1 MKTKEQQFFRVRIS
15 RIQTQTQFFTVKAN
29 NKADL
34 EKRLQELDDEDGFGD
49 IDERFDEGEVDSI
62 EYSVLDV
69 KICKKESSTFADEDL
84 QDLIDQ

>member
-1 MKTKEQQFFRVRIS
+1 MAFFRVRIS
-15 RIQTQTQFFTVKAN
+15 RIQTQTQVFTVKAD
-29 NKADL
+29 NKVDL
-34 EKRLQELDDEDGFGD
+34 ENRLQELDNEDGFGD

-69 KICKKESSTFADEDL
+69 KICKKDSSTFADEDL

>member
-1 MKTKEQQFFRVRIS
+1 MSDKFFLVKIS
-15 RIQTQTQFFTVKAN
+15 RIQTQTQFFTVKAD

-34 EKRLQELDDEDGFGD
+34 ERRLQELNFGE
-49 IDERFDEGEVDSI
+49 IDERFDEGEVHSI

-69 KICKKESSTFADEDL
+69 KTCKKDSSTFADEDL

>member
-1 MKTKEQQFFRVRIS
+1 MAFFSVRIN
-15 RIQTQTQFFTVKAN
+15 RIQTQTQVFTVKAD

-34 EKRLQELDDEDGFGD
+34 EKRLQELDEEDGFGD

-62 EYSVLDV
+62 EYSVSEV
-69 KICKKESSTFADEDL
+69 KPCKKDPSTFADEDL